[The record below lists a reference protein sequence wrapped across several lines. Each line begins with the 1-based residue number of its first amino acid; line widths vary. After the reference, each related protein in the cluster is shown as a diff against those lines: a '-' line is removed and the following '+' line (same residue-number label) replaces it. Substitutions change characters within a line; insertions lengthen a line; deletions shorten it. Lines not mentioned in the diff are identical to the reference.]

1 MRITNVFCRV
11 RIGRS
16 LVSTHEYHRAVD
28 FYEQAIKQ
36 ALQEGTR
43 ASGSGAGN
51 SSEAVA
57 LSHDLAKL
65 FLKLDRGESSARV
78 LTRVLHENHRDI
90 TDRKQNVTTLLMLSE
105 VYKKI
110 NPSEVPNTLKRAF
123 DLQREVLS
131 QVWA

>member
-1 MRITNVFCRV
+1 M
-11 RIGRS
+11 
-16 LVSTHEYHRAVD
+16 STHEYHRAVD

-43 ASGSGAGN
+43 ASGSGTGN

-57 LSHDLAKL
+57 LSHDLARL

-78 LTRVLHENHRDI
+78 LSRVLHETYRDL
-90 TDRKQNVTTLLMLSE
+90 TDRRQNVTTLLMLSE

-110 NPSEVPNTLKRAF
+110 NPNEVLNTLRRAY
-123 DLQREVLS
+123 DLQREVLTAVS
-131 QVWA
+131 